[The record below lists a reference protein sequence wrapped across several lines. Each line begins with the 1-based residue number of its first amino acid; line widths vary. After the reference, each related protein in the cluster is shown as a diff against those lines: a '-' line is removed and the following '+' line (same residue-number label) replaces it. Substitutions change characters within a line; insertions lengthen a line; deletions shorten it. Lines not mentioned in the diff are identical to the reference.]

1 MHLTTTHGAQDV
13 NFLTKGGKM
22 RVEAQ
27 AEKGMSATIVVDPQ
41 AKKTIMIMDAQKMY
55 LEMPQ
60 KDPPVAGDPAKA
72 RPQITK
78 TGKHETIAGIDC
90 EDWNVAEANGKHV
103 AACITQGITF
113 VDFTAMGRPGSHSS
127 GSWMDEMK
135 GQQYFPLRVVDT
147 DPTGKAVSTMLVTK
161 IEKKPVDDAMFAP
174 PAGYH
179 TMAGFPGMPG
189 MQK

>member
-60 KDPPVAGDPAKA
+60 KDPPVAGDPGEGPSADNQDRQA
-72 RPQITK
+72 RD
-78 TGKHETIAGIDC
+78 DC
-90 EDWNVAEANGKHV
+90 RHRLRGLERGGGQRQARRRLHHPGDHV
-103 AACITQGITF
+103 
-113 VDFTAMGRPGSHSS
+113 R
-127 GSWMDEMK
+127 
-135 GQQYFPLRVVDT
+135 
-147 DPTGKAVSTMLVTK
+147 
-161 IEKKPVDDAMFAP
+161 
-174 PAGYH
+174 
-179 TMAGFPGMPG
+179 
-189 MQK
+189 